1 MGCYRITSRGN
12 SFIKHDLR
20 CPGRANLELCVF
32 WLTEE
37 EFKKKHHHHEH
48 HHPYGGHP
56 YGEPECCDQ
65 RPTS

>member
-1 MGCYRITSRGN
+1 
-12 SFIKHDLR
+12 
-20 CPGRANLELCVF
+20 
-32 WLTEE
+32 LTEE